1 VDHDSIN
8 GDIEGLLID
17 RERSGDIRMGCPPSK
32 SAKVS
37 HWPRPAR
44 ARDAEPKP
52 AAGQT
57 WFSFGEFFAT
67 NKRCELSGYVFE
79 KEIGKGSISHV
90 YLARHIE
97 SGNNVA
103 VKVYNLPQLCK
114 PSLGPEEP
122 LFESVRR
129 EISLMDSVS
138 HRYVLEI
145 YEAIT
150 SNETNSL
157 LIVMPFARLGTL
169 QSLLDSNS
177 IAQDAFP
184 ICFLQV
190 AVAFQCLHERH
201 IVHRDLKPDNILC
214 FEANYFVLCDFSV
227 SAQLDGPG
235 VKLDDTRGSP
245 AFLSPEE
252 CSGHAYDPKAA
263 DVWAYGITLFRSIF
277 SHLPFNLES
286 AHGRAVLPTIILV
299 KELLETEE
307 LVLPDLPDGA
317 DPEVL
322 PLIRA
327 TLDKDVERR
336 PTFDDIVK
344 FNYFRDAWPID
355 QTFEEA
361 FRERRARFEEEEDMR
376 DAGT

>member
-1 VDHDSIN
+1 
-8 GDIEGLLID
+8 
-17 RERSGDIRMGCPPSK
+17 MGCTLSK
-32 SAKVS
+32 PVKVS
-37 HWPRPAR
+37 RWPRPAPR
-44 ARDAEPKP
+44 PGPEAGP
-52 AAGQT
+52 AASQT

-67 NKRCELSGYVFE
+67 SKTCELSGYVFE
-79 KEIGKGSISHV
+79 REIGKGSISHV
-90 YLARHIE
+90 YVARHVE

-129 EISLMDSVS
+129 EIDLMDSVS

-145 YEAIT
+145 YEVIT

-157 LIVMPFARLGTL
+157 LLVMPFARLGTL

-190 AVAFQCLHERH
+190 AVAFQYLHGRH

-214 FEANYFVLCDFSV
+214 FDENYFVLCDFSV
-227 SAQLDGPG
+227 SGRLDGPG
-235 VKLDDTRGSP
+235 VKLDDTKGSP

-252 CSGHAYDPKAA
+252 CSGNAYDPKAA
-263 DVWAYGITLFRSIF
+263 DVWAYGITLFRSVF
-277 SHLPFNLES
+277 GHLPFNLES
-286 AHGRAVLPTIILV
+286 AHGKPVLQTIILV

-307 LVLPDLPDGA
+307 LALPDLPEGA

-327 TLDKDVERR
+327 ALDKDVEKR
-336 PTFDDIVK
+336 PTFDDLVK
-344 FNYFRDAWPID
+344 FSYFRDAWSID
-355 QTFEEA
+355 MSFEEA
-361 FRERRARFEEEEDMR
+361 YRERMATLEEEEEAR
-376 DAGT
+376 DVGV